1 MITHGCYTR
10 TRHKHKLKK
19 TLIMLSAGLGLFFYV
34 NQNSFANGE
43 NYFKLGS
50 DSKLLTHDSYQNRL
64 FYTLKTGETVAD
76 LSKSQDINLSTIWSL
91 NKHLYSSESEM
102 MKAAP
107 GQQIILPLK

>member
-1 MITHGCYTR
+1 MITHGFYAR

-19 TLIMLSAGLGLFFYV
+19 TFIMLSAGLGLFFYV

-64 FYTLKTGETVAD
+64 FYTLKTGETVA
-76 LSKSQDINLSTIWSL
+76 IFL
-91 NKHLYSSESEM
+91 NRK
-102 MKAAP
+102 
-107 GQQIILPLK
+107 ILIYRRFGR